1 MPLNEKFY
9 YLCISKNDAFDCK
22 NHIKPLNWQE
32 SEQFSDAATVKVL
45 FILILQAF
53 VSFCGSNLTEFRM
66 DNVNNGVFWGG
77 FRGVLHQFPEFWG
90 CVAQLRHRWR
100 HPVCVQGQLMTLQ
113 PSSRCCPLRCT
124 EPGLLT
130 PERRIRNS
138 LGWGD
143 PWRRFLSHCRI
154 LMSVVAHGF
163 GAAASPTKNRKLN
176 GCGNLERK
184 GTFRTKCAHLMYL
197 VWHWLPHLYL
207 SISSFFFLLR
217 ILSTGKLGSWCVFE
231 CLR

>member
-1 MPLNEKFY
+1 
-9 YLCISKNDAFDCK
+9 
-22 NHIKPLNWQE
+22 
-32 SEQFSDAATVKVL
+32 
-45 FILILQAF
+45 
-53 VSFCGSNLTEFRM
+53 M

-100 HPVCVQGQLMTLQ
+100 HPVCVKGQLMTLQ

-163 GAAASPTKNRKLN
+163 GAAASPTKNRKMN

-207 SISSFFFLLR
+207 SISSFFF
-217 ILSTGKLGSWCVFE
+217 STEDSFNRKAGKLMCFWMSQVMNGLRGHACFVFKSVSRFWIGTF
-231 CLR
+231 L